1 MGNKN
6 SCHDNSAKLMTQLFL
21 WRDRALYIGPSID
34 YEAHEHHAVQI
45 CAGLKGT
52 FRIHSEH
59 WEQPREVRAA
69 LIASDTPHQIE
80 TLGHACVF
88 AYLDPEATS
97 LVGQGYGAPPDAH
110 ARIQTWDTFEC
121 NAIMPA
127 VDTTPPSLDAPLSI
141 DAAKCIMDALL
152 QGMGLTPTANVLL
165 DKRIQKILLFLHNHT
180 EENSTSEELQQ
191 IAHLSASRLQHL
203 FKQQVGLPLRRYR
216 LWLRIRRVIEQ
227 ALTYHN
233 LTEAAVSAGF
243 TDSAHFSRIFKE
255 MLGVPP
261 SAILA
266 SGAKV
271 HITLGDTLF

>member
-1 MGNKN
+1 
-6 SCHDNSAKLMTQLFL
+6 MTQLFL
-21 WRDRALYIGPSID
+21 WRDHALYIGPSID
-34 YEAHEHHAVQI
+34 YEMHEHHAVQL
-45 CAGLKGT
+45 CASLKGV
-52 FRIHSEH
+52 FRIHSEQ
-59 WEQPREVRAA
+59 WEHPREVRAA
-69 LIASDTPHQIE
+69 LIASDTPHRIE
-80 TLGHACVF
+80 TLGHTCVF
-88 AYLDPEATS
+88 AYLDPEATA
-97 LVGQGYGAPPDAH
+97 LARQGVSPEAC
-110 ARIQTWDTFEC
+110 ARVQTWDIFEC
-121 NAIMPA
+121 GAILQA
-127 VDTTPPSLDAPLSI
+127 LASSPLSVNT
-141 DAAKCIMDALL
+141 AKCVMEGLL
-152 QGMGLTPTANVLL
+152 QGMGLTPTPNALL
-165 DKRIQKILLFLHNHT
+165 DERIQKILRFLHNHT

-266 SGAKV
+266 SAANV
-271 HITLGDTLF
+271 HITLGDTFI